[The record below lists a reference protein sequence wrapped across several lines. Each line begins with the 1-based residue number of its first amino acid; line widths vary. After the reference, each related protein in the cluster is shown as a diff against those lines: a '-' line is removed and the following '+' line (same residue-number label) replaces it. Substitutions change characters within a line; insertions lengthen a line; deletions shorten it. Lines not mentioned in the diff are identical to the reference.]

1 MKRTML
7 YLSLLAVSCSVS
19 AAKYPVLT
27 ESSPEKAG
35 FNVERLNQMDRWI
48 SQQVDAGYPGVNLLI
63 IKDNQIVYRKAWGM
77 AKKYDGSVLMAQPVK
92 ATTDTLYDLASNT
105 KMYATNFALQKL
117 MSEGK
122 LHPDYRIAKY
132 IPGFADSPNDTIKGK
147 NTLRISDLLHH
158 SGGFPADPQYPN
170 KAVAGALYSQDKGQT
185 LEMIKRTPLEYQPGS
200 KHIYSDV
207 DYMLLG
213 FIVESVTG
221 QPLDRYVEESIYRPL
236 GLTHT
241 VFNPLLK
248 GFKPQQIAA
257 TELNG
262 NTRDGVI
269 HFPNIRTST
278 LWGQVHD
285 EKAFYSMGGV
295 SGHAGLFSNT
305 GDIAVLMQT
314 MLNGGGYG
322 DVQLFSAETVK
333 MFTTSSKED
342 ATFGLG
348 WRVNGN
354 ATMTPTFGTLA
365 SPQTYGHTGWTGT
378 VTVIDP
384 VNHMAIVMLSNKPH
398 SPVADPQKNPN
409 MFESGQLPIATYGW
423 VVDQVYAALKQK

>member
-48 SQQVDAGYPGVNLLI
+48 SQQVDVGYPSVNLLI
-63 IKDNQIVYRKAWGM
+63 IKDNQIVYRKAWGA
-77 AKKYDGSVLMAQPVK
+77 AKKYDGSVLMEQPVK
-92 ATTDTLYDLASNT
+92 ATTGTLYDLASNT

-122 LHPDYRIAKY
+122 LHPDDRIAKY

-285 EKAFYSMGGV
+285 EKAFIRW
-295 SGHAGLFSNT
+295 AAF
-305 GDIAVLMQT
+305 
-314 MLNGGGYG
+314 
-322 DVQLFSAETVK
+322 
-333 MFTTSSKED
+333 
-342 ATFGLG
+342 
-348 WRVNGN
+348 
-354 ATMTPTFGTLA
+354 PGTQVCF
-365 SPQTYGHTGWTGT
+365 P
-378 VTVIDP
+378 IP
-384 VNHMAIVMLSNKPH
+384 AILRC
-398 SPVADPQKNPN
+398 
-409 MFESGQLPIATYGW
+409 
-423 VVDQVYAALKQK
+423 

>member
-48 SQQVDAGYPGVNLLI
+48 SQQVDVGYPSVNLLI
-63 IKDNQIVYRKAWGM
+63 IKDNQIVYRKAWGA
-77 AKKYDGSVLMAQPVK
+77 AKKYDGSVLMEQPVK
-92 ATTDTLYDLASNT
+92 ATTGTLYDLASNT
-105 KMYATNFALQKL
+105 KMY
-117 MSEGK
+117 
-122 LHPDYRIAKY
+122 
-132 IPGFADSPNDTIKGK
+132 
-147 NTLRISDLLHH
+147 
-158 SGGFPADPQYPN
+158 
-170 KAVAGALYSQDKGQT
+170 
-185 LEMIKRTPLEYQPGS
+185 
-200 KHIYSDV
+200 
-207 DYMLLG
+207 
-213 FIVESVTG
+213 
-221 QPLDRYVEESIYRPL
+221 
-236 GLTHT
+236 
-241 VFNPLLK
+241 
-248 GFKPQQIAA
+248 A

-322 DVQLFSAETVK
+322 DVQLFNAETVK

-384 VNHMAIVMLSNKPH
+384 VNHMTIVMLSNKPH